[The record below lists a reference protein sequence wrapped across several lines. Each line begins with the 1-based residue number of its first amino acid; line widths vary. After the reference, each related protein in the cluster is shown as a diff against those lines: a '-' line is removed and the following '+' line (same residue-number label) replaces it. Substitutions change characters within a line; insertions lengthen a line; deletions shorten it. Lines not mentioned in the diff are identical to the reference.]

1 MKVGR
6 SPLKTTREKLPVFIL
21 FPALKYMLSL
31 TELHLTSVWSET
43 VSYVEEC
50 KMFRFV
56 KS

>member
-1 MKVGR
+1 MKVGKE
-6 SPLKTTREKLPVFIL
+6 PFENNKGTTVLML
-21 FPALKYMLSL
+21 FSALKNMLSS

-43 VSYVEEC
+43 ASYVKEC